1 MSRCF
6 GEKGDDNREN
16 ADGVKCDGYTV
27 EESEVADTKG
37 VDETSE
43 YEKTSTDADFFGD
56 RDFESVQR
64 SQSRYECR
72 TTVNDS
78 CTDCRLTQEVEVSG
92 SVGGE
97 WRVGRS
103 CDKCCPTVAKIRIDE
118 LLLISEGERGAD
130 VLIRSSTRRYRRYT
144 MKA

>member
-16 ADGVKCDGYTV
+16 ADRVKCDGYTV
-27 EESEVADTKG
+27 QESEVPDTKG

-56 RDFESVQR
+56 RDFETVQR
-64 SQSRYECR
+64 SQSCDQSR

-78 CTDCRLTQEVEVSG
+78 CTDGRLT
-92 SVGGE
+92 
-97 WRVGRS
+97 
-103 CDKCCPTVAKIRIDE
+103 
-118 LLLISEGERGAD
+118 
-130 VLIRSSTRRYRRYT
+130 
-144 MKA
+144 